1 MAVVDLGNV
10 AGDVIEYL
18 LDVQSWNAQS
28 RHVTSGRAAEVVRH
42 ETRQVEVLIV
52 VANGLRKDAFCVRL
66 IAFCP

>member
-28 RHVTSGRAAEVVRH
+28 RHVTGGRAAEVVRH

-52 VANGLRKDAFCVRL
+52 VANGLGKDAFCVRL
-66 IAFCP
+66 IALCP